1 MAVKA
6 TKTKTSGK
14 TTKAP
19 RGRPPLGSRHGFLGM
34 GVCKRAAND
43 WTVVLATNSLYFTID
58 EAIIRRAEP
67 GNPERCVVALALKRV
82 FGKQYDFQV
91 GKVYTKIWDRNAKI
105 EIRWHTPAALSK
117 RIGKFDGKKGW
128 DLPANIYKLHPMP
141 KDVVNGWKNT
151 LANISYHVNKK
162 NKKKI
167 AGKFSSKSS
176 TKTSTIIK
184 GGKLSA
190 PTKKRQRAA
199 YSRLVLRN
207 SRIKWTPPQ
216 L

>member
-6 TKTKTSGK
+6 TKKTSGK
-14 TTKAP
+14 TTKP
-19 RGRPPLGSRHGFLGM
+19 RLGRPTLGSRHGFLGM
-34 GVCKRAAND
+34 GVCKPAAHD
-43 WTVVLATNSLYFTID
+43 WTVVLATNPLYFTID

-91 GKVYTKIWDRNAKI
+91 GKAYTKIWDRDAKI
-105 EIRWHTPAALSK
+105 EIRWHTPGALSK
-117 RIGKFDGKKGW
+117 RIGKFDKKKGW

-141 KDVVNGWKNT
+141 KNVINGWKNT
-151 LANISYHVNKK
+151 LATIEYHVKKK
-162 NKKKI
+162 NEKKV
-167 AGKFSSKSS
+167 AGKFSSKTS
-176 TKTSTIIK
+176 TKTSTLIK
-184 GGKLSA
+184 GGKLA
-190 PTKKRQRAA
+190 ATPKKRKRAA
-199 YSRLVLRN
+199 PSRLVLRN